1 MASGLVN
8 KGAPLDWHAGAT
20 DVYGRPRVHGKKGV
34 DIGAVE
40 CQSGYGLMVILR

>member
-1 MASGLVN
+1 MN
-8 KGAPLDWHAGAT
+8 KGRPLGWHADAT

-40 CQSGYGLMVILR
+40 CQDDYGLMVILR

>member
-8 KGAPLDWHAGAT
+8 KGRPLGWHAGAT

-40 CQSGYGLMVILR
+40 CQSGCGLMLMLK